1 METKRKA
8 VRICPTNPLTL
19 HVMFMKSKSHK
30 HLCKS
35 IRSEQPG
42 FRIAFSITFPTENPS
57 RQTWLTQSICY
68 KLSQCHLLYM
78 FAKLIMAEERK
89 GLERRNSMTR
99 SISATYLAKYNCYHG
114 QNSWHLLVAQLLCLS
129 LLQYLIKHL

>member
-1 METKRKA
+1 
-8 VRICPTNPLTL
+8 
-19 HVMFMKSKSHK
+19 MFMKSESHK

-57 RQTWLTQSICY
+57 RQTWVTQSVGY

-78 FAKLIMAEERK
+78 FAKLITAEERK
-89 GLERRNSMTR
+89 GKEE
-99 SISATYLAKYNCYHG
+99 I
-114 QNSWHLLVAQLLCLS
+114 Q
-129 LLQYLIKHL
+129 